1 MSDPRNNYAMQWF
14 AVQVQHKYESL
25 TANLLQYK
33 GYETYVPVY
42 LPATG
47 NRRLRANSRP
57 KAVFPGYIFT
67 RFCWEN
73 TSTIRSG
80 AGIITTAGV
89 IRIVGAGRTP
99 IPIHNVEIET
109 IQRVLDSGLET
120 EPWPY
125 LHVGQQVQIEEGP
138 LRGVTGIIQ
147 AKENRH
153 QLVVSVE
160 LLQRSLAVVI
170 DCEWVNPVSPS
181 LASATAG
188 EAASAQRQ
196 SPAPAGW
203 RNQASAQS
211 QLKRVR

>member
-1 MSDPRNNYAMQWF
+1 MSEPRKNHSMQWF

-33 GYETYVPVY
+33 GYETYVPMY
-42 LPATG
+42 APAATG
-47 NRRLRANSRP
+47 RKRPRAETRQRP
-57 KAVFPGYIFT
+57 VFPGYIFT
-67 RFCWEN
+67 RFCWED
-73 TSTIRSG
+73 TSTVSSG

-99 IPIHNVEIET
+99 VPVQDEEIEI

-138 LRGVTGIIQ
+138 LRGVNGIIQ

-170 DCEWVNPVSPS
+170 DCEWVNPVSLS
-181 LASATAG
+181 MG
-188 EAASAQRQ
+188 AAAVQYQ
-196 SPAPAGW
+196 PPAPPAW
-203 RNQASAQS
+203 RGQEATHEEFR
-211 QLKRVR
+211 RVR

>member
-1 MSDPRNNYAMQWF
+1 MQWF

-33 GYETYVPVY
+33 GYETYVPIY
-42 LPATG
+42 APATG
-47 NRRLRANSRP
+47 RKRLRANSRP
-57 KAVFPGYIFT
+57 PVFPGYIFT

-80 AGIITTAGV
+80 AGIITTPGV

-99 IPIHNVEIET
+99 IPIQDEEIET

-125 LHVGQQVQIEEGP
+125 LQVGQQVQIEEGP

-170 DCEWVNPVSPS
+170 DCEWVNPVSLS
-181 LASATAG
+181 LG
-188 EAASAQRQ
+188 AAAVQPQ
-196 SPAPAGW
+196 APASTVW
-203 RNQASAQS
+203 RDQTATPSP
-211 QLKRVR
+211 LKRDR